1 MFRTA
6 RKAGNDLASNLNT
19 HTFPQVLPQI
29 RVQQKDIFR
38 AHAEK
43 KKIKYIQNRQ
53 IHLHNIHGTYLPS
66 ISYQFRV
73 CPDDDQQTTP
83 TPATAC
89 FTQEHKRFRCHTTRL
104 LSFSGGWR
112 TPELILNT
120 PQSFIIM

>member
-43 KKIKYIQNRQ
+43 KKLRYIQNRQ

-66 ISYQFRV
+66 ISYQFCV

-89 FTQEHKRFRCHTTRL
+89 SPKNTNVSAAIPPDYSAFLEAGGL
-104 LSFSGGWR
+104 LNSSS
-112 TPELILNT
+112 TLPNLLL
-120 PQSFIIM
+120 